1 MNGRRKVHVK
11 KRMKVEGEEEENMER
26 NFLEK
31 WDHGPCTVCPG
42 SMCFLLS
49 GGMVAMVSGAVVS
62 GVVVSGAVVSGAVVC
77 GAVVSGASCSSTLVC
92 DPSAA
97 DWSVPGWLWPRWARR
112 IARLWRK

>member
-62 GVVVSGAVVSGAVVC
+62 GVVVSGAVVSGAVV
-77 GAVVSGASCSSTLVC
+77 SGASCSSTLVC

-112 IARLWRK
+112 IACL

>member
-62 GVVVSGAVVSGAVVC
+62 GVVVSGAVVSGA
-77 GAVVSGASCSSTLVC
+77 SCSSTLVC

-112 IARLWRK
+112 IACL

>member
-1 MNGRRKVHVK
+1 MHVK
-11 KRMKVEGEEEENMER
+11 KRMKVEGEEEENTER
-26 NFLEK
+26 IFHKK
-31 WDHGPCTVCPG
+31 WDHGTCSG

-62 GVVVSGAVVSGAVVC
+62 GVVVS

-112 IARLWRK
+112 IACL

>member
-11 KRMKVEGEEEENMER
+11 KRMKVEGGEEENTER
-26 NFLEK
+26 NFHEK
-31 WDHGPCTVCPG
+31 WDHGPCSG

-49 GGMVAMVSGAVVS
+49 GGMVAMVS
-62 GVVVSGAVVSGAVVC
+62 

-97 DWSVPGWLWPRWARR
+97 DWSVPGWLWPRSAVDWSVPGWLWPRWARR
-112 IARLWRK
+112 IARL